1 MRKFIV
7 AVLFLLVAV
16 SALPALCAEQWTPEQ
31 KEVWVMEEKLW
42 SLTKP
47 ADLEEIMSMYHP
59 DYRGW
64 NYMSALPGGKDRVR
78 KWMDY
83 MLNSGEM
90 LIYDIRPVDI
100 FVRGNFAFTHYYY
113 RIITKDKKGEE
124 KMEAGRWTDIL
135 MKEGGKWLLIG
146 DHGGETSK

>member
-7 AVLFLLVAV
+7 AVLLLLPVMY
-16 SALPALCAEQWTPEQ
+16 ALPALCAEQWTPEQ
-31 KEVWVMEEKLW
+31 KEVWTVEEKLW

-47 ADLEEIMSMYHP
+47 TDLEEIMSMYHP

-64 NYMSALPGGKDRVR
+64 NYTSPLPGGKDRVR

-100 FVRGNFAFTHYYY
+100 FVRGNFAFVHYFY

-124 KMEAGRWTDIL
+124 KMEAGRWTDIF